1 LKLRLTWRH
10 SLRSVVVRTKDAHGR
25 IWMNA
30 GIFLILA

>member
-1 LKLRLTWRH
+1 MAALLAF
-10 SLRSVVVRTKDAHGR
+10 VVVGTKDAHGR